1 MGSLLN
7 TTTTGIPARHSVSY
21 LIYHNHILK
30 KKKKKKI
37 VVKFKPLKLPIR
49 TFCSTN

>member
-7 TTTTGIPARHSVSY
+7 TTTTGIPARHSVPCS
-21 LIYHNHILK
+21 IYHNHILK
-30 KKKKKKI
+30 KKMKKKKKI
-37 VVKFKPLKLPIR
+37 VVKFKPLR